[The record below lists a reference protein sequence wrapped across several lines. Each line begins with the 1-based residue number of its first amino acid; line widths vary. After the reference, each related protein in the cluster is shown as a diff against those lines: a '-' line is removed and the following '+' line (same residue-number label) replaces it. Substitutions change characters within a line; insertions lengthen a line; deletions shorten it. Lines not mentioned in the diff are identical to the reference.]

1 MGLSQ
6 SRSASSDLNKRE
18 GGRREV
24 DGSDFMARLYSGKRG
39 SSGSTRP
46 VSRRPPAW
54 FKYEPEEIE
63 ALVQKLS
70 KEGNLPSIIGQILR
84 DRYGVPLVSQ
94 VVNKRLVTLLP
105 TEARPRVPEDL
116 EALVKKAASA
126 ARHLE
131 KNRKDYP
138 NKRDLALIESKIH
151 RLSAYY
157 RAMGKLPKEWQ
168 YKPVA
173 ASLK

>member
-1 MGLSQ
+1 MGSF
-6 SRSASSDLNKRE
+6 RSGFAASDLNKRE
-18 GGRREV
+18 AGTREGNGRHP
-24 DGSDFMARLYSGKRG
+24 MARLYSGKRG

-46 VSRRPPAW
+46 VSRRPPSW

-63 ALVQKLS
+63 ALVQKLA
-70 KEGNLPSIIGQILR
+70 KEGNPPSIVGQILR
-84 DRYGVPLVSQ
+84 DRYGIPLVSQ
-94 VVNKRLVTLLP
+94 VVNKRLVTLIP
-105 TEARPRVPEDL
+105 QDARPKVPEDL

-126 ARHLE
+126 ARHLQ

-157 RAMGKLPKEWQ
+157 RTMGKLPKEWQ

>member
-1 MGLSQ
+1 
-6 SRSASSDLNKRE
+6 
-18 GGRREV
+18 
-24 DGSDFMARLYSGKRG
+24 MARLYSGKRG

-46 VSRRPPAW
+46 VSRRPPSW

-63 ALVQKLS
+63 ALVVKLS
-70 KEGNLPSIIGQILR
+70 KEGNPPSIVGQILR

-94 VVNKRLVTLLP
+94 VAGKRLVSLLP
-105 TEARPRVPEDL
+105 QDARPRVPEDL
-116 EALVKKAASA
+116 ENLVKRATSA

-138 NKRDLALIESKIH
+138 NKRDLALVESKIH
-151 RLSAYY
+151 RLASYY
-157 RAMGKLPKEWQ
+157 RSMGRLPKEWQ

-173 ASLK
+173 ASLR

>member
-1 MGLSQ
+1 
-6 SRSASSDLNKRE
+6 
-18 GGRREV
+18 
-24 DGSDFMARLYSGKRG
+24 MARLYSGKRG

-54 FKYEPEEIE
+54 FKYQPEEVEDIV
-63 ALVQKLS
+63 LKLS
-70 KEGNLPSIIGQILR
+70 KEGNSPSAIGQILR

-94 VVNKRLVTLLP
+94 VVGKRLSTLIP
-105 TEARPRVPEDL
+105 QEARPRIPEDL
-116 EALVKKAASA
+116 EALVKRAAGA

-151 RLSAYY
+151 RLASYY
-157 RAMGKLPKEWQ
+157 RTIGKIPKEWQ

-173 ASLK
+173 ASLR

>member
-1 MGLSQ
+1 L
-6 SRSASSDLNKRE
+6 
-18 GGRREV
+18 
-24 DGSDFMARLYSGKRG
+24 ARLYSGKRG

-54 FKYEPEEIE
+54 FKYEPEEVD
-63 ALVQKLS
+63 ALVLKLS
-70 KEGNLPSIIGQILR
+70 KEGNTPSLIGQILR

-94 VVNKRLVTLLP
+94 VAGRRLEKIIPEESRTKL
-105 TEARPRVPEDL
+105 PEDL
-116 EALVKKAASA
+116 ENLLRKATSA
-126 ARHLE
+126 TRHLE

-151 RLSAYY
+151 RLVFYY
-157 RAMGKLPKEWQ
+157 RKIGRIPKDWV

-173 ASLK
+173 ASLD

>member
-1 MGLSQ
+1 
-6 SRSASSDLNKRE
+6 
-18 GGRREV
+18 
-24 DGSDFMARLYSGKRG
+24 MARLYSGKRG

-46 VSRRPPAW
+46 VTRRPPAW

-70 KEGNLPSIIGQILR
+70 NEGNPPSIIGQILR

-94 VVNKRLVTLLP
+94 VANKRLEQLIPKESRLKI
-105 TEARPRVPEDL
+105 PEDL
-116 EALVKKAASA
+116 DTLLRRAANA
-126 ARHLE
+126 TRHLE

-151 RLSAYY
+151 RLASYY
-157 RAMGKLPKEWQ
+157 RSIGRIPKEWE

-173 ASLK
+173 ASLQ

>member
-1 MGLSQ
+1 
-6 SRSASSDLNKRE
+6 
-18 GGRREV
+18 
-24 DGSDFMARLYSGKRG
+24 MARLYSGKRG

-54 FKYEPEEIE
+54 FKYQPEEVEDIV
-63 ALVQKLS
+63 LKLA
-70 KEGNLPSIIGQILR
+70 KEGNSPSIIGQILR
-84 DRYGVPLVSQ
+84 DRYGVPLVYQ
-94 VVNKRLVTLLP
+94 IAGKRLASLIPEEV
-105 TEARPRVPEDL
+105 RPRVPEDL
-116 EALVKKAASA
+116 EALVKRASSA

-151 RLSAYY
+151 RLANYY
-157 RAMGKLPKEWQ
+157 RSIGRLPKEWQ

-173 ASLK
+173 ASLR

>member
-1 MGLSQ
+1 
-6 SRSASSDLNKRE
+6 
-18 GGRREV
+18 
-24 DGSDFMARLYSGKRG
+24 MARLYSGKRG
-39 SSGSTRP
+39 SSGSIRP

-63 ALVQKLS
+63 ALVLKLS
-70 KEGNLPSIIGQILR
+70 KEGNSPSIVGQVLR

-94 VVNKRLVTLLP
+94 IAGKRLVSMIP
-105 TEARPRVPEDL
+105 PEARPRVPEDL
-116 EALVKKAASA
+116 EALVKRAASA

-151 RLSAYY
+151 RLASYY
-157 RAMGKLPKEWQ
+157 RSVGRLPKEWQ

-173 ASLK
+173 ASLR

>member
-1 MGLSQ
+1 
-6 SRSASSDLNKRE
+6 
-18 GGRREV
+18 
-24 DGSDFMARLYSGKRG
+24 MARLYSGKRG

-46 VSRRPPAW
+46 VSRRPPSW

-63 ALVQKLS
+63 ALVVKLS
-70 KEGNLPSIIGQILR
+70 KEGNPPSIVGQILR

-94 VVNKRLVTLLP
+94 VAGKRLVSLLP
-105 TEARPRVPEDL
+105 QDARPRVPEDL
-116 EALVKKAASA
+116 ENLVKRATGA

-131 KNRKDYP
+131 KNREDSL

-151 RLSAYY
+151 RLASYY
-157 RAMGKLPKEWQ
+157 RSMGRLPKEWQ

-173 ASLK
+173 ASLR

>member
-1 MGLSQ
+1 
-6 SRSASSDLNKRE
+6 
-18 GGRREV
+18 
-24 DGSDFMARLYSGKRG
+24 MARLYSGKRG

-46 VSRRPPAW
+46 VSRRPPTW

-70 KEGNLPSIIGQILR
+70 KEGNPPSIIGQILR

-94 VVNKRLVTLLP
+94 VAGKRLASLVP
-105 TEARPRVPEDL
+105 KEAQPKIPEDL
-116 EALVKKAASA
+116 ESLVKRASSA

-151 RLSAYY
+151 RLASYY
-157 RAMGKLPKEWQ
+157 RSIGRLPKEWQ

-173 ASLK
+173 ASLL